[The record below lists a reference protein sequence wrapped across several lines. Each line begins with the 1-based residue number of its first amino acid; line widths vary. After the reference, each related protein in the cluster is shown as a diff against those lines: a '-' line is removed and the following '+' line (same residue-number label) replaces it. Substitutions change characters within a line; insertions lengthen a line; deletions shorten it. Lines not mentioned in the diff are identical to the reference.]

1 MPGRDVT
8 DAVPSCERRVPRGP
22 PPPPVR
28 DKSNASLAVNSLF
41 TQIYMVHCLQRRGP
55 HDARTT
61 SPHATA
67 QLAPR
72 QPNRRPLQ
80 PLHTNTLDT
89 HTPSNSSILHH
100 DFGPPQLLAAAD
112 ARGAALLAAAAGQ
125 PAASHGAPRQP
136 AAARSPPSLS
146 TVFRSSSPQ
155 PGLTPAPNSSL
166 QLQPLKVH
174 APSSCTSAS
183 KLAHA
188 KDDAVRRTRATQAA
202 AAPDARAGT
211 SFSTRRVRA
220 K

>member
-1 MPGRDVT
+1 MTHG
-8 DAVPSCERRVPRGP
+8 
-22 PPPPVR
+22 
-28 DKSNASLAVNSLF
+28 
-41 TQIYMVHCLQRRGP
+41 QR
-55 HDARTT
+55 H
-61 SPHATA
+61 
-67 QLAPR
+67 
-72 QPNRRPLQ
+72 
-80 PLHTNTLDT
+80 
-89 HTPSNSSILHH
+89 HTPRLNSRHASPTVALCSLCTRTPWTLTRPRTAR
-100 DFGPPQLLAAAD
+100 FSTMTLVLLSSCAAAD
-112 ARGAALLAAAAGQ
+112 ARGAALLAATAGQ